1 MKQVSSSQSQRS
13 AEAKKNDRILAI
25 RRSARKSR
33 ERKKMIQEEL
43 ESSVVL
49 LAKQNDCLRQD
60 NANLNAQ
67 VKILTSLLNN
77 ANNQYNTEMTPI
89 GVGHAQL
96 PHISHLLSNEGHEAT
111 LLGNTRSAP
120 LGGVIN
126 LRNNGE
132 LQAISYMQKQESI
145 LNSDNATA
153 LLDLKNRYFVQQ
165 HLPQV

>member
-13 AEAKKNDRILAI
+13 AEAKKNDRILAN

-33 ERKKMIQEEL
+33 ERKKMIIEEL

-49 LAKQNDCLRQD
+49 LTKQNDCLRQD

-77 ANNQYNTEMTPI
+77 AIGLPLTNNQYNTEMTPL

-111 LLGNTRSAP
+111 LLANTLSAP

-132 LQAISYMQKQESI
+132 LQAISYMQ
-145 LNSDNATA
+145 N
-153 LLDLKNRYFVQQ
+153 KNRF
-165 HLPQV
+165 